1 MAIDDDRPHDWD
13 PEKEKRSTDPKELAR
28 EFVRAAAQEQ
38 KKIDEENK
46 KAKREVG
53 GGVYTPPAPPA
64 MDLQM
69 GVHKITNGYIVL
81 WGLAPARYPA
91 QRNRTKE
98 IYAATP
104 EAAREA
110 LAALLVDFFAGKLPD
125 DPEGPFG
132 PVMGPYA
139 GPYVCGEV

>member
-1 MAIDDDRPHDWD
+1 MAFDDDKPHDWD
-13 PEKEKRSTDPKELAR
+13 PDKEKRSTDPAELAR

-38 KKIDEENK
+38 KKIDQESER
-46 KAKREVG
+46 AGRG
-53 GGVYTPPAPPA
+53 IGRRAYAPPAPPA

-81 WGLAPARYPA
+81 WGLAPAGYPA
-91 QRNRTKE
+91 ERNRTKE

-110 LAALLVDFFAGKLPD
+110 LAALLVDFFAGKLPG

-132 PVMGPYA
+132 PMMGPA
-139 GPYVCGEV
+139 IGEEV

>member
-1 MAIDDDRPHDWD
+1 MASDDENPHDWD

-46 KAKREVG
+46 KAKRGIG
-53 GGVYTPPAPPA
+53 GQVYDHPAPPA

-69 GVHKITNGYIVL
+69 GIHKITNGYVVL
-81 WGLAPARYPA
+81 WGLAPAGYPA

-110 LAALLVDFFAGKLPD
+110 LAALLVDFFAGKLVEE
-125 DPEGPFG
+125 PEHYPWGGSLGPALG
-132 PVMGPYA
+132 
-139 GPYVCGEV
+139 GEV